1 MTQTARLGIY
11 AKTYSPPPQI
21 DFNTGE
27 VLEERNRRAERYAL
41 KSVVNR
47 LLPDSRTAKCMR
59 WRVPAQDVQIRKS
72 HEHHK
77 AFYTGLQVCARVWTC
92 PVCAAKI
99 SERRRAELVL
109 ATTQAKALDLHVY
122 LLTLTVPHGLG
133 DDVSIMLDKMMKA
146 WTKLNQGKSG
156 ETLKRLIGLK
166 GVVRS
171 LEVTHGSNGFHPH
184 FHALLFL
191 DTDLNT
197 KQVEAIFSPRWQSC
211 AERSGLPRPSDAH
224 GCRVDDGAR
233 AAAYASKWG
242 LESELTKSHTKTGK
256 NGSKTPWDLLR
267 DVLAKAEDWKR
278 SVVLFRAYA
287 DAFKG
292 RRQLYWSN
300 GLRKMLELDHDLTDE
315 DLASSIEDNAGVLA
329 SLTTQQWRAVL
340 FVKGES
346 DLLDIAEQ
354 CPEIIN
360 LTLRAWVS
368 EWRRCRALAC
378 SDTDQYSD

>member
-1 MTQTARLGIY
+1 M
-11 AKTYSPPPQI
+11 
-21 DFNTGE
+21 
-27 VLEERNRRAERYAL
+27 
-41 KSVVNR
+41 
-47 LLPDSRTAKCMR
+47 
-59 WRVPAQDVQIRKS
+59 
-72 HEHHK
+72 
-77 AFYTGLQVCARVWTC
+77 
-92 PVCAAKI
+92 
-99 SERRRAELVL
+99 
-109 ATTQAKALDLHVY
+109 
-122 LLTLTVPHGLG
+122 
-133 DDVSIMLDKMMKA
+133 
-146 WTKLNQGKSG
+146 
-156 ETLKRLIGLK
+156 
-166 GVVRS
+166 VRS

-224 GCRVDDGAR
+224 GCRVDDGAQ

-287 DAFKG
+287 NAFKG

-368 EWRRCRALAC
+368 EWRRCRVLAC